1 MGRGKDS
8 RRESAKNSK
17 SSKAGDS
24 GVESASDT
32 DEDGNTTDSESEET
46 TERQNMFA
54 GDIKADEI
62 EVWEGIHIGNKA
74 LLEVRYPEGAELSN
88 TD

>member
-1 MGRGKDS
+1 MS
-8 RRESAKNSK
+8 RLKIQ

-46 TERQNMFA
+46 TERCNMFA
-54 GDIKADEI
+54 GDIKPDEI
-62 EVWEGIHIGNKA
+62 EVWEGSQDGNEVI
-74 LLEVRYPEGAELSN
+74 LEVRYP
-88 TD
+88 